1 LRAGRPVAI
10 RVFAGNTA
18 DPSPFTEAVEIVRG
32 KFGISHLVMTGDR
45 GMITPARIRA
55 LKEAGGL
62 AAAEGPGQGRRRGG
76 SRRIKGK
83 DKMARHLIPDI
94 GEDRLT

>member
-32 KFGISHLVMTGDR
+32 KFGISHLVMAGDR

-62 AAAEGPGQGRRRGG
+62 AAAEGPGQGRRPGG